1 MASPHTPEGK
11 EINPKTGRCIKIK
24 TKNPNPKVIQ

>member
-1 MASPHTPEGK
+1 LCPEGK

-24 TKNPNPKVIQ
+24 TDKAKTLKNKK